1 MRHSLCTIV
10 LLVVFLS
17 GMLSCK
23 KSKSL
28 DNDEPIQKAEPI
40 ALIPNVNLGEWDEG
54 YVLDGKYSYYLKTIE
69 DGHTLAY
76 FSNADDGEKYLF
88 AVETDENAK
97 IRVLSTSKDSY
108 LFSYSADS
116 LYVTHC
122 FLSSGEATTEVFKL
136 DDDLKTETGPSDTK
150 GIKIS
155 PKTAMKI
162 ISALPSV
169 ASCTDDAVIHAT
181 GDAVKGLVQDI
192 VVDVAFDAAIAVICP
207 PAAIPI
213 IVIKTLIELGF
224 AVKDTYEIIKDKPY
238 LGFANTSC
246 TLSENHVNVTL
257 LGGNTIPFA
266 EVAPTVCVGVSVK
279 YCRQNNPLWAKI
291 TTGEADYIKETV
303 ISSAN
308 DVSISFDL
316 PQMKYGYYI
325 ATPFLAVS
333 GANTRY
339 GESSVY
345 FCKTI
350 DEEPNYNISNKRIES
365 IGSGKLSVQFSINY
379 IPLKTYENLR
389 QYLKCNSKSGQFL
402 FTIGTYP
409 YKQSYSF
416 SKEPTIYDFDINYSS
431 YEANYVIKPL
441 FGHYSDPEVNRSKTE
456 APYTDIVVSY
466 NERPSLR
473 FENVRIDRTEK
484 RTEKKTSSSHKIMTK
499 GSSPDEPDE
508 EEEITYY
515 TTYFTAT
522 YAIKGAF
529 WMSDVSNKS
538 SGTAKASG
546 LTTIKPQKNGTY
558 SFKGTLSYDSDTKAN
573 NAVIANT
580 ISLLGGGSINSSNS
594 LVFTGGEEITAA
606 YCN

>member
-1 MRHSLCTIV
+1 
-10 LLVVFLS
+10 
-17 GMLSCK
+17 MLSCK
-23 KSKSL
+23 ESKSL
-28 DNDEPIQKAEPI
+28 DNDVPVKKAEPI
-40 ALIPNVNLGEWDEG
+40 ALIPSVNLGEWDEG
-54 YVLDGKYSYYLKTIE
+54 YVLDGKYSYYLKTLE

-76 FSNADDGEKYLF
+76 FGNIDDSENYLF
-88 AVETDENAK
+88 AVEADENAR

-122 FLSSGEATTEVFKL
+122 VLSSEEASTEAFKL
-136 DDDLKTETGPSDTK
+136 DADFYSEINSSATK
-150 GIKIS
+150 GISIS
-155 PKTAMKI
+155 PKTAEKI
-162 ISALPSV
+162 ISALPSL
-169 ASCTDDAVIHAT
+169 ASFTEDAVIHAM
-181 GDAVKGLVQDI
+181 GDAMRDVVTDI
-192 VVDVAFDAAIAVICP
+192 AIDVAIDLTIAAICP
-207 PAAIPI
+207 PAAIPVL
-213 IVIKTLIELGF
+213 VIKTLIELGF
-224 AVKDTYEIIKDKPY
+224 VIKDAYEIAKDYPY
-238 LGFANTSC
+238 FGFANTTCS
-246 TLSENHVNVTL
+246 LSENHVSATI
-257 LGGNTIPFA
+257 LGTIPFSD
-266 EVAPTVCVGVSVK
+266 VAPTVCLGVSVK
-279 YCRQNNPLWAKI
+279 YCRLNNPLWAKI

-345 FCKTI
+345 FCKAI

-379 IPLKTYENLR
+379 IPLKAYDNIR

-409 YKQSYSF
+409 FKQSYSF
-416 SKEPTIYDFDINYSS
+416 SKKPAIFDFDINYSS

-441 FGHYSDPEVNRSKTE
+441 FGYYIDTE
-456 APYTDIVVSY
+456 INSHLVEKPCTDIVVSY
-466 NERPSLR
+466 NEQPSIR
-473 FENVRIDRTEK
+473 YENVTIDRTEK
-484 RTEKKTSSSHKIMTK
+484 RTEKKKSSLQTIITK

-538 SGTAKASG
+538 SGTARASG

-558 SFKGTLSYDSDTKAN
+558 SFKGTLSYDSDTKSN

>member
-1 MRHSLCTIV
+1 
-10 LLVVFLS
+10 
-17 GMLSCK
+17 MLSCK

-40 ALIPNVNLGEWDEG
+40 ALIPSVNLGEWDEG
-54 YVLDGKYSYYLKTIE
+54 YVLDGKYSYYLKTLE

-76 FSNADDGEKYLF
+76 FGNIDDSENYLF
-88 AVETDENAK
+88 AVEADENAR
-97 IRVLSTSKDSY
+97 IRVLSTSEDSY
-108 LFSYSADS
+108 FFSYSADS

-122 FLSSGEATTEVFKL
+122 VLSSEEASTEAFKL
-136 DDDLKTETGPSDTK
+136 DADFYSEINSSATK
-150 GIKIS
+150 GISIS
-155 PKTAMKI
+155 PKTAGKI
-162 ISALPSV
+162 ISALPSL
-169 ASCTDDAVIHAT
+169 ASFTEDAVILHAM
-181 GDAVKGLVQDI
+181 GDAMRD
-192 VVDVAFDAAIAVICP
+192 VVTDLAIDVAFDVAIAIICP
-207 PAAIPI
+207 PAALPL
-213 IVIKTLIELGF
+213 IVIKTLIDLGF
-224 AVKDTYEIIKDKPY
+224 AIKDTYEIIKDKPY

-257 LGGNTIPFA
+257 LGGDTIPFA

-279 YCRQNNPLWAKI
+279 YCRLNNPLWAKI

-345 FCKTI
+345 FCKAI

-379 IPLKTYENLR
+379 IPLKAYDNIR

-409 YKQSYSF
+409 FKQSYSF
-416 SKEPTIYDFDINYSS
+416 SKEPAIFDFDINYSS

-441 FGHYSDPEVNRSKTE
+441 FGYYIDTE
-456 APYTDIVVSY
+456 INSYLVEKPCTDIVVSY
-466 NERPSLR
+466 NEQPSIC
-473 FENVRIDRTEK
+473 FENVTIDRTEK
-484 RTEKKTSSSHKIMTK
+484 RTEKKKSSLQTIITK

-538 SGTAKASG
+538 SGTARASG